1 MIFKY
6 TISKSNGEEKT
17 VIGATQAREVIKDLL
32 TFHDIEILLAVKDV
46 RKIMEEQLPAVVLVK
61 RVADWVVN
69 NLYKEYRFEN
79 GSIITSTSDH
89 PQRIDFENFSIEV
102 IVTNSISK

>member
-1 MIFKY
+1 MVFKY

-32 TFHDIEILLAVKDV
+32 TFHDIVTLLVVKDI
-46 RKIMEEQLPAVVLVK
+46 REMMQGQLPVVTLTK
-61 RVADWVVN
+61 SVADWVVS

-79 GSIITSTSDH
+79 GNIISSTSDH
-89 PQRIDFENFSIEV
+89 PQRINFENFSIEV